1 VFSKVD
7 FVGRWRLWFAISCV
21 LIAAGITA
29 IALGNLNFGI
39 DFEGGTKFTVASPDR
54 HPGEGGI
61 RQALPGFVARDA
73 VIQTAGNGYEVR
85 TPVLSQEQ
93 RSQVEDSLREALGGE
108 VSETSVSPTFG
119 GQVRDQALQAVAAA
133 MLIIVAFI
141 SVRFE
146 FAFAL
151 AAMVALLHDIL
162 ITVGFYAIV
171 GREVTL
177 VTVVAV
183 LTVLGY
189 SLYDT
194 IIIFD
199 RVRENTPRVGY
210 NRRRFDE
217 TVNTS
222 ITLHPDPHNRT
233 PDLRRDD
240 PGRLRFRPPRRHRR
254 RHLQLHLYRLARPVA
269 VQGVARREASARAL
283 GLGENPSRGHGEEML
298 ERRSCSGAVQVVVSW
313 LSQHGLSLPV
323 GVGTEPALY
332 HVGVARFLGR
342 WLCAGRSARRS
353 SV

>member
-1 VFSKVD
+1 VFSKID
-7 FVGRWRLWFAISCV
+7 FVGQWKLWFAISSV
-21 LIAAGITA
+21 LLVAGIAA

-39 DFEGGTKFTVASPDR
+39 DFEGGTKFTVASPDQELSE
-54 HPGEGGI
+54 GEI
-61 RQALPGFVARDA
+61 RQALPGFVAGDA

-85 TPVLSQEQ
+85 TPVLSQQQ
-93 RSQVEDSLREALGGE
+93 RSQVEESLREALGGE

-133 MLIIVAFI
+133 LLIIVAFI

-162 ITVGFYAIV
+162 MTVGFYAIV

-199 RVRENTPRVGY
+199 RIRENTPRVGY
-210 NRRRFDE
+210 NRRRFDQTINDSIRQVVRRSIYTSLCTLIPITALLIFGE
-217 TVNTS
+217 TTLADFAFALLVGIIAGTYSS
-222 ITLHPDPHNRT
+222 IFIASPVLSLYKAWRA
-233 PDLRRDD
+233 
-240 PGRLRFRPPRRHRR
+240 GRLR
-254 RHLQLHLYRLARPVA
+254 
-269 VQGVARREASARAL
+269 
-283 GLGENPSRGHGEEML
+283 
-298 ERRSCSGAVQVVVSW
+298 
-313 LSQHGLSLPV
+313 
-323 GVGTEPALY
+323 PA
-332 HVGVARFLGR
+332 
-342 WLCAGRSARRS
+342 RSA
-353 SV
+353 

>member
-7 FVGRWRLWFAISCV
+7 FVGQWKLWFAISAV
-21 LIAAGITA
+21 LLVAGISA

-54 HPGEGGI
+54 ELSEGEI
-61 RQALPGFVARDA
+61 RQALPGYVARDA

-93 RSQVEDSLREALGGE
+93 RSQVEESLREALGGE

-119 GQVRDQALQAVAAA
+119 GQVREQALQAVAAA

-162 ITVGFYAIV
+162 MTVGFYAIV

-199 RVRENTPRVGY
+199 RIRENTPRVGY
-210 NRRRFDE
+210 NRRRFDQ
-217 TVNTS
+217 TINDS
-222 ITLHPDPHNRT
+222 IR
-233 PDLRRDD
+233 
-240 PGRLRFRPPRRHRR
+240 
-254 RHLQLHLYRLARPVA
+254 QV
-269 VQGVARREASARAL
+269 V
-283 GLGENPSRGHGEEML
+283 
-298 ERRSCSGAVQVVVSW
+298 RRSIYTSLCTLIPITALLIFGETTLADFAFALLVGILAGTYSSIFIASPV
-313 LSQHGLSLPV
+313 LSLYKAWRA
-323 GVGTEPALY
+323 GKLRPA
-332 HVGVARFLGR
+332 
-342 WLCAGRSARRS
+342 RSA
-353 SV
+353 